1 MPRTILQ
8 GQNLITNPYDIAN
21 IFINYF
27 SSLADAA
34 KEETKDSRK
43 RSSDYL
49 NCNGSIFIQLTAS
62 EEVAN
67 IISALSMNKSS
78 GPNNL
83 KEETFAIKCFR
94 KFRENKLL
102 NIKF

>member
-1 MPRTILQ
+1 MQ

-27 SSLADAA
+27 SSLADTA
-34 KEETKDSRK
+34 KEETKDSHK
-43 RSSDYL
+43 HSSDYL
-49 NCNGSIFIQLTAS
+49 NCNSSIFIQLTDS

-67 IISALSMNKSS
+67 IISALNMNKSS
-78 GPNNL
+78 GPNTL
-83 KEETFAIKCFR
+83 KGETFTVKCFR